1 MINKLNNFLRISA
14 KIICSISIVGVF
26 QGFFHW
32 FIINNL
38 EIIKDYLLSFGS
50 DKILI
55 LGFMQLIIAF
65 YAISFNLLFKD
76 WLPFWKSKLNKEMEK
91 K

>member
-1 MINKLNNFLRISA
+1 
-14 KIICSISIVGVF
+14 
-26 QGFFHW
+26 
-32 FIINNL
+32 
-38 EIIKDYLLSFGS
+38 
-50 DKILI
+50 
-55 LGFMQLIIAF
+55 MQLIIAF